1 MSEDECEGNFQ
12 FEEDPEDEEEDGRF
26 ATKLLMSR

>member
-12 FEEDPEDEEEDGRF
+12 FEEDPDDDEEEGGCV
-26 ATKLLMSR
+26 TKLLMT